1 MLFGRIFIN
10 VETILGSIWHRFPW
24 FFKHIFADGF
34 CIDFLL
40 IVHRFMNRCTLKKH
54 CSSRVKSRV
63 SWNRDAK
70 TNLNKY
76 TDFTL
81 NFRII
86 LHVFSINLPYL
97 FGIDL
102 MMSFWTSFLW
112 IWIAK
117 RLRCGRQCGLLE
129 AQSAHVH
136 PKLVKNRVQKGF
148 LGGSKINTS
157 LQKVFWG
164 SPGLVLAQLWHAYG
178 RMLPPLMHIFFHI
191 WNFWLSWLRILMKNW
206 TLTSTQSHLEETS
219 ISSAIFSRHGA
230 EYLPLATKINTS
242 VDLSIKLTDW
252 MWNRSD
258 SGSVGCFV
266 N

>member
-1 MLFGRIFIN
+1 
-10 VETILGSIWHRFPW
+10 
-24 FFKHIFADGF
+24 
-34 CIDFLL
+34 
-40 IVHRFMNRCTLKKH
+40 MNRCTLKKH
-54 CSSRVKSRV
+54 CISRVKSRF

-81 NFRII
+81 KFRII

-164 SPGLVLAQLWHAYG
+164 SPGLVLAHLWHAYG

-230 EYLPLATKINTS
+230 EYLPLATKIRS
-242 VDLSIKLTDW
+242 GPEGAQGVLASDAVCLSALHLSALHLSRFHPAKLFLFFLW
-252 MWNRSD
+252 
-258 SGSVGCFV
+258 
-266 N
+266 